1 MNGEAMNPSL
11 VPVRL
16 ILVIL
21 LVAAAFVLR
30 LLATAI
36 RHLDPKTRAL
46 AAERSSGR
54 APKANGADEPRI
66 LGVLERFV
74 RAASD
79 LEAGA
84 LLALAMAAGLAATAF
99 PTALGLGITIA
110 AAFALTPFFLGV
122 LPERT
127 AAGRVAAVLA
137 RATPAIL
144 LLAAVFHPLTIL
156 RDIFAFPIERL
167 LSIRLGRSVH
177 GVAVTAAT
185 ADTAPA
191 ALGAEPAPVAT
202 PAGAGQ
208 AGTGS
213 GSGFHQVLDFTRAT
227 VNEVMTPRSEMVAVE
242 SGATLGDLT
251 EIVRTT
257 RHGSYPIYRTTL
269 EDLAGKVS
277 LIDVLGEIDP
287 NAAVDAFRQEV
298 TVVPESKR
306 VIELAPDMRQKSL
319 GLVMVV
325 DEFGSVSGVANLHDL
340 MKALVGEIAQ
350 DPADEG
356 EDGNFE
362 ARRLDLHTWVL
373 NPRTRIERMNEILGV
388 AIPEGDYQTLGGF
401 ILDQMGRIP
410 LPREHLRF
418 ADGEFEILAAD
429 ERHILS
435 VRFRRLVP
443 GART

>member
-1 MNGEAMNPSL
+1 MNPSL
-11 VPVRL
+11 MPVRL
-16 ILVIL
+16 ILIL
-21 LVAAAFVLR
+21 LFVAAAFALR

-36 RHLDPKTRAL
+36 RHLDPTTRAL
-46 AAERSSGR
+46 AAERGGGR
-54 APKANGADEPRI
+54 APNGGDEPRI

-84 LLALAMAAGLAATAF
+84 LLALAIAAGLAATAF
-99 PTALGLGITIA
+99 PSAIGLGIAIA
-110 AAFALTPFFLGV
+110 VAFALTPFFLGV
-122 LPERT
+122 LPERA

-177 GVAVTAAT
+177 GPAV
-185 ADTAPA
+185 PA
-191 ALGAEPAPVAT
+191 AAETGPAAIAAEHTPGAT
-202 PAGAGQ
+202 PAAS
-208 AGTGS
+208 APAGS
-213 GSGFHQVLDFTRAT
+213 GSGGGLRQVLDFTRAT
-227 VNEVMTPRSEMVAVE
+227 VNEVMTPRSEIVAVE
-242 SGATLGDLT
+242 SGASLADLT

-269 EDLAGKVS
+269 EEVVGKVS

-287 NAAVDAFRQEV
+287 TATVDQFRSEV

-306 VIELAPDMRQKSL
+306 VIELAPDIRSKRL
-319 GLVMVV
+319 GMVMVV
-325 DEFGSVSGVANLHDL
+325 DEFGSVSGLGNLHDL
-340 MKALVGEIAQ
+340 VKALVGEIIE
-350 DPADEG
+350 DEAEPEG
-356 EDGNFE
+356 GDGSFE
-362 ARRLDLHTWVL
+362 ARRLDLHTWIL
-373 NPRTRIERMNEILGV
+373 NPRTRVERVNEILGL
-388 AIPEGDYQTLGGF
+388 ALPEGDYQTLGGF

-429 ERHILS
+429 ERRVLS

-443 GART
+443 GARA

>member
-1 MNGEAMNPSL
+1 MNGEANPSL
-11 VPVRL
+11 MPVRL
-16 ILVIL
+16 ILVFL
-21 LVAAAFVLR
+21 FLAAAFVLR

-46 AAERSSGR
+46 AAERSGR

-84 LLALAMAAGLAATAF
+84 LLALAIAAGLTASAF
-99 PTALGLGITIA
+99 PYALGLGLAIA
-110 AAFALTPFFLGV
+110 GAFALAPFFLGV

-127 AAGRVAAVLA
+127 SAGRVAAMLA
-137 RATPAIL
+137 RAAPAIL

-156 RDIFAFPIERL
+156 RDIFAFPVERL
-167 LSIRLGRSVH
+167 LSLRLGRNVH
-177 GVAVTAAT
+177 GVAVSAA
-185 ADTAPA
+185 ADTGPA
-191 ALGAEPAPVAT
+191 ALSAEPAPVA
-202 PAGAGQ
+202 PQAAAAQ
-208 AGTGS
+208 AGIGS
-213 GSGFHQVLDFTRAT
+213 GGGLHQVLDFTRAT
-227 VNEVMTPRSEMVAVE
+227 VNEVMTPRSEIVAVE
-242 SGATLGDLT
+242 TGASIADFT

-269 EDLAGKVS
+269 DEVVGKVS
-277 LIDVLGEIDP
+277 LIDVLGETDP
-287 NAAVDAFRQEV
+287 GASVDAYRREV

-306 VIELAPDMRQKSL
+306 VIELAPDMRAKRL
-319 GLVMVV
+319 GLVLVV
-325 DEFGSVSGVANLHDL
+325 DEFGSVSGVANLHDVV
-340 MKALVGEIAQ
+340 KALVGEIAQ
-350 DPADEG
+350 DEAVGEG
-356 EDGNFE
+356 EEAAFE

-373 NPRTRIERMNEILGV
+373 NPRTRTERVNEILGL
-388 AIPEGDYQTLGGF
+388 ALPEGDYQTLGGF
-401 ILDQMGRIP
+401 ILDRMGRIP

-429 ERHILS
+429 ERRILS

-443 GART
+443 GARK